1 MPRVCARFCLRGSI
15 GQSVTF
21 YTSEPKNVG
30 YRPVCMDNG
39 ERYRQ
44 ILQQRNERQGTGVLQ
59 AD

>member
-39 ERYRQ
+39 AISTNSSAKE
-44 ILQQRNERQGTGVLQ
+44 
-59 AD
+59 